1 MGYRRRVPRAR
12 RGSRS
17 LLGVYDSAVELTA
30 RMDAER
36 QIILAIAFAHVFDVK
51 LDRFTTAIRRH
62 RRRVALELAQSS
74 SATRA

>member
-1 MGYRRRVPRAR
+1 
-12 RGSRS
+12 
-17 LLGVYDSAVELTA
+17 
-30 RMDAER
+30 MDAER